1 MSEAVIG
8 IETWKQWQAEGRA
21 AQLVDV
27 RSGREFATV
36 HIPGAINIPLEQL
49 ELRLADL
56 NANAPIVLVCQGG
69 TRARLAQKLLQD
81 RRKDLFVL
89 SGGTMAWLR
98 AGNANVR
105 CTASRW
111 ALERQVRLIAG
122 LLVALGVALAIAVS
136 RWWMILPGFVGC
148 GLMFAGLADFCAMG
162 EILAR
167 MPWNAQRRPDASE
180 PPPLPSGFTCACELL
195 PPGEEQLPQQP

>member
-1 MSEAVIG
+1 MAESTIS

-27 RSGREFATV
+27 RSAREFATV

-49 ELRLADL
+49 ELRTADL
-56 NANAPIVLVCQGG
+56 NANTPVVLVCQGG
-69 TRARLAQKLLQD
+69 TRARLAYKLLQN
-81 RRKDLFVL
+81 RRNDLSVL
-89 SGGTMAWLR
+89 GGGTMAWLK
-98 AGNANVR
+98 AGNPNVR

-122 LLVALGVALAIAVS
+122 LLVAVGVALAFAIS
-136 RWWMILPGFVGC
+136 PRWMIVPAFVGC
-148 GLMFAGLADFCAMG
+148 GLTFAGITDICAMG

-180 PPPLPSGFTCACELL
+180 PSPLPSGFTCACQLL

>member
-1 MSEAVIG
+1 MAEATID
-8 IETWKQWQAEGRA
+8 IETWKQWQAVGRA

-27 RSGREFATV
+27 RSAREFATV
-36 HIPGAINIPLEQL
+36 HIPGAVNIPLEQL
-49 ELRLADL
+49 RLRTADL
-56 NANAPIVLVCQGG
+56 NAGASVVLVCQGG
-69 TRARLAQKLLQD
+69 TRARLAYKLLQS
-81 RRKDLFVL
+81 RRSDLFL
-89 SGGTMAWLR
+89 LDGGTMAWLK

-122 LLVALGVALAIAVS
+122 LLVAVGVALALTVS
-136 RWWMILPGFVGC
+136 EWWMILPAFVGC
-148 GLMFAGLADFCAMG
+148 GLTFAGISDICAMG

-167 MPWNAQRRPDASE
+167 MPWNAQRSPDATE

-195 PPGEEQLPQQP
+195 PSEEEQLPQQG